1 MALPFSSIFV
11 TCLFILHFVCVLQL
25 HIWFCSFLVIVCHFH
40 YILEERGMH
49 TKWSKIIFS
58 LCQVLLDRKTSIKI
72 QQTVFFARSK
82 NEDFAIILCICR
94 FILLTPCMKNH
105 VSDVMNSVSKSADR
119 LCQNS

>member
-1 MALPFSSIFV
+1 MLVYPAFCVCATVAHLV
-11 TCLFILHFVCVLQL
+11 LFIFGYCMSFSLHFRREGYAHKVVQN
-25 HIWFCSFLVIVCHFH
+25 
-40 YILEERGMH
+40 YI
-49 TKWSKIIFS
+49 

-105 VSDVMNSVSKSADR
+105 VSDVMNSVSKSAAVCVKT
-119 LCQNS
+119 LEAGVFSIANKE